1 MLNKVRRFIE
11 LNKMFDGC
19 DRIIAGLSGGAD
31 SVCLL
36 ILLKELVPKNIAI
49 TAVHINHG
57 IRGEEA
63 LRDEKFCEDLCRR
76 MNVEYR
82 CFKYDVRSYAKEKHL
97 TVEEAG
103 RTLRYETFDN
113 LAGIRGRIAV
123 AHHKNDRAETV
134 LFNIC
139 RGSGLKGA
147 SGIQP
152 IRDNII
158 RPLLCVTRQE
168 IEHYLTGKEF
178 SWCEDYTNSS
188 NDYARNCIRNQ
199 IIPIIEESVNSA
211 VVDNIDNF
219 ANNAMEAERYLSEIT
234 DKLYRER
241 VSYTRGKI
249 LIKRLEELDDYMLKR
264 IIRKAFHETCES
276 LKDLGMVHVEAVKDV
291 YNSDVGSVAHIKSGI
306 MVEHTR
312 EGLLFYKDGA
322 IREPSFAKVQVP
334 GEIELPNGIGKFE
347 FSIIS
352 PMEPEKIPKEV
363 YTKYFDYDKIKFGLQ
378 LRGWQSGDYITIDNE
393 NHHKKIK
400 QYFADEKMSV
410 TDKTETIL
418 LADGSEIV
426 WVVGKRIGNRYKVS
440 ESTKRILKV
449 VYGGE
454 A

>member
-49 TAVHINHG
+49 IAVHINHG

-82 CFKYDVRSYAKEKHL
+82 CFNYDVRSYAKEKHL

-103 RTLRYETFDN
+103 RTLRYEAFN
-113 LAGIRGRIAV
+113 HLAGIRGRIAV

-147 SGIQP
+147 AGIQP

-168 IEHYLTGKEF
+168 IEQYLTGKEF
-178 SWCEDYTNSS
+178 SWCEDCTNSS

-322 IREPSFAKVQVP
+322 IREPSFTKVQVP

-352 PMEPEKIPKEV
+352 PMKPEKIPKEV

-378 LRGWQSGDYITIDNE
+378 LRGWQSGDYITIDDE

-418 LADGSEIV
+418 LADGNEIV

-449 VYGGE
+449 IYGGE